1 MIALTSTLRR
11 LELDLAAAS
20 SSPLDIVVTY
30 TDIRYAD
37 QMKSIGTKVST
48 SNGVTDVNIVD
59 LPATGV
65 LRLIETISVNN
76 RKNTGTVTARVY
88 YDENGTEYDIIQVAL
103 AGGDQLFYE
112 DE

>member
-20 SSPLDIVVTY
+20 SSPLDIVVTF
-30 TDIRYAD
+30 TDIRYSD
-37 QMKSIGTKVST
+37 QMKNAGTKVST
-48 SNGVTDVNIVD
+48 SNGVTDVNICD
-59 LPATGV
+59 IPGAGV

-76 RKNTGTVTARVY
+76 RKNTATVTARIY

-103 AGGDQLFYE
+103 SGGDQLYYE
-112 DE
+112 DG